1 MSLALYDFRNAYNL
15 DCIVEL
21 ILGQSHLFGTTY
33 RNHRQSWVPL
43 KILKYSWT
51 NSGIAFSQ
59 LHLDQYPAL
68 RYIELLLN
76 FSHFAL
82 WWIVVPLTV
91 VCAVLDKVRCGR
103 WFVCPIGVSE
113 SYKSK
118 QNKISEKKNKCSKE
132 KKTVD
137 FFVLLIH
144 SKILPLTGTTNTWR
158 QFTHWKIC
166 QYSTKKI
173 NHKNIRIMISK
184 EYRFIS
190 KKKCT
195 CYIFLIHSELL
206 QVMAICIYRE
216 SSKTRYIIQLAE
228 RTGQWKMLFSKL
240 FLDEII
246 ANIQNNI
253 FKVI

>member
-1 MSLALYDFRNAYNL
+1 MITTVQKSSLQATVSIHTPSTALSLALYDFRNAYNL

-118 QNKISEKKNKCSKE
+118 QNKISKKKNTCSKE
-132 KKTVD
+132 KKTVCWMYYWLFCSSNSFKD
-137 FFVLLIH
+137 ITANWHYKYMEAIYSL
-144 SKILPLTGTTNTWR
+144 KNLP
-158 QFTHWKIC
+158 I
-166 QYSTKKI
+166 
-173 NHKNIRIMISK
+173 
-184 EYRFIS
+184 
-190 KKKCT
+190 
-195 CYIFLIHSELL
+195 
-206 QVMAICIYRE
+206 
-216 SSKTRYIIQLAE
+216 
-228 RTGQWKMLFSKL
+228 
-240 FLDEII
+240 
-246 ANIQNNI
+246 
-253 FKVI
+253 

>member
-1 MSLALYDFRNAYNL
+1 MCVQCWIKYGVAD
-15 DCIVEL
+15 D
-21 ILGQSHLFGTTY
+21 LFVQLVY
-33 RNHRQSWVPL
+33 PNH
-43 KILKYSWT
+43 I
-51 NSGIAFSQ
+51 
-59 LHLDQYPAL
+59 
-68 RYIELLLN
+68 
-76 FSHFAL
+76 
-82 WWIVVPLTV
+82 
-91 VCAVLDKVRCGR
+91 KV
-103 WFVCPIGVSE
+103 
-113 SYKSK
+113 
-118 QNKISEKKNKCSKE
+118 NKIRFLKRKTHVQKKKRLFVGC
-132 KKTVD
+132 TID

-144 SKILPLTGTTNTWR
+144 SKILPLTGPTNTWR